1 MNHNISGA
9 VHPRG
14 VMGKRIAFVLNNYP
28 LGVST
33 MLINSIA
40 LLAKCNVV
48 DVFVSAAEKGDRPC
62 DPWLE
67 PHLVM
72 YPSFHR
78 VFLLRLVRFLNNKLT
93 SLLRLPSSRLGWY
106 LSNLDLLLFSRWLK
120 KATAEPHYDIFIA
133 VECYSLIAVH
143 LARPAA
149 ADIIYYNMELLD
161 WSEADN
167 QHRNKSALKRLEHD
181 ALGDV
186 THVMITS
193 PERARIFTE
202 INSFPAQNV
211 SALPVLPLGTATA
224 RHSDFFRRQ
233 FGIAEDRLVVL
244 YSGNFQPW
252 AQCLEIIESMSGWPD
267 NAVLVMHTWNKAAR
281 GSDYFRR
288 MVEAAERRPV
298 FFSSEYIL
306 HQDLP
311 TALASADIGLLFYE
325 AIDSNFTEILFSS
338 NKMAEYMVANLP
350 VICSPF
356 PSLKEFVSREGIG
369 QACGIADIGAA
380 ISEIAR
386 DRDGYAARV
395 AECRRRH
402 FQFEPYFD
410 AAFAAYA
417 RHAGKQFAH
426 HASL

>member
-1 MNHNISGA
+1 MADMKDNVVDSTA
-9 VHPRG
+9 VT
-14 VMGKRIAFVLNNYP
+14 GKRIAFVLNNYP

-33 MLINSIA
+33 MVINSIA
-40 LLAKCNVV
+40 LLARQNTV

-67 PHLVM
+67 AHLVM
-72 YPSFHR
+72 YPGFNR
-78 VFLLRLVRFLNNKLT
+78 IFLIRLIRLLNNKLT
-93 SLLRLPSSRLGWY
+93 SLLRLPSSRLGWFV
-106 LSNLDLLLFSRWLK
+106 SNLDLLLFSRWLK
-120 KATAEPHYDIFIA
+120 RATASPRYDIVIA
-133 VECYSLIAVH
+133 VECFSLIAVH
-143 LARPAA
+143 LARPAG

-161 WSEADN
+161 WSAADD
-167 QHRNKSALKRLEHD
+167 QHPNKAALKKLEHE
-181 ALGDV
+181 ALNEV
-186 THVMITS
+186 AHVMITS
-193 PERARIFTE
+193 PERAKIFTA
-202 INSFPAQNV
+202 INGYPEQNV
-211 SALPVLPLGTATA
+211 SPLPVLPLSTSNA
-224 RHSDFFRRQ
+224 RRSAFFRER
-233 FGIAEDRLVVL
+233 FDIAADQLVVV

-252 AQCLEIIESMSGWPD
+252 AQCVEIIESMAHWPK
-267 NAVLVMHTWNKAAR
+267 NAILVMHTWNKAAT
-281 GSDYFRR
+281 GADYFRR
-288 MVEAAERRPV
+288 MVAAAEGRPV

-369 QACGIADIGAA
+369 QACSIADIGAA
-380 ISEIAR
+380 ISAIAC
-386 DRDGYAARV
+386 DRHGYSQRV

-410 AAFAAYA
+410 AAFATYA
-417 RHAGKQFAH
+417 RHAEKRVVR
-426 HASL
+426 HATI